1 MGDLSSLE
9 GVRPPLFERFGGAEA
24 GPAFLPWHAARRDGM
39 ELALSSL
46 ERSIGA
52 ELGRLL
58 NTRCAASAAQLAGRE
73 RSVLDYGLPD
83 YSAFYTGSVED
94 QRRLRALVQSTVE
107 AFEPRLRELEV
118 EVALP
123 GNSRQALDVTIRA
136 RVMLEGTLEPVSFH
150 VVAQSERRGE

>member
-1 MGDLSSLE
+1 MADLASLQ
-9 GVRPPLFERFGGAEA
+9 GVRPPLFERFGGADA

-52 ELGRLL
+52 ELARLL
-58 NTRCAASAAQLAGRE
+58 NTRCAASAAQLAARA
-73 RSVLDYGLPD
+73 RTVLDYGLPD
-83 YSAFYTGSVED
+83 YSAFYTNSVED

-107 AFEPRLRELEV
+107 AFEPRLRELDV
-118 EVALP
+118 EVALA
-123 GNSRQALDVTIRA
+123 GNSRHALAVTIRA

-150 VVAQSERRGE
+150 VVAHAERQGE